1 MKTIVKVSA
10 VLLSFICMSILGMEQ
25 INNKKRKIFVGI
37 EHEQFKK
44 IQIQEWDLLRN
55 EIGVAQSQLDF
66 LKGLKFES
74 TLDYDTLAYT
84 QLNVIKYHASVNKLA
99 QKLYEST
106 KSVYEKTYYNPSD
119 QRLPIE
125 IAIDIQTAYLSFVQ
139 KKLQEVDNSDEDTEG
154 TMKID

>member
-1 MKTIVKVSA
+1 MKKIGIIA
-10 VLLSFICMSILGMEQ
+10 LLVYGTCSSLMGMEKN
-25 INNKKRKIFVGI
+25 NNKKRKISVEIG
-37 EHEQFKK
+37 HEQLKK

-66 LKGLKFES
+66 LKGLKF
-74 TLDYDTLAYT
+74 TPILDYDTLAYT
-84 QLNVIKYHASVNKLA
+84 QLKVLQCNVELKNLA

-139 KKLQEVDNSDEDTEG
+139 KKLQEVDNSDEDTED
-154 TMKID
+154 TMKTE